1 MIIKEDF
8 FMRTDKLVALI
19 GAGGKMGR
27 RIVPNLVKFGYR
39 FVCCEKDEA
48 GGKALKDLGLA
59 VLPTEEAVQKADLV
73 VFALPDA
80 ALPALSRR
88 LVPLL
93 KPGATVITLD
103 PAAAHAGQ
111 LYTRED
117 CAFVVTHPCHPPLFG
132 DRDTPEEKADLFGG
146 TAAVQDIVIARMQ
159 AGEEAF
165 LEAEQLCVH
174 MFNPVAKCHRITVTQ
189 MAILEPAAA
198 EVVIA
203 LCATVMKEAIDEAVR
218 RGVPEEAARAFLLG
232 HIQIP
237 LAITLKS
244 SNPFS
249 DAAMIAV
256 DYGRR
261 HVLRDDWKKVFEPE
275 SIREVLGEMLHLAKA
290 EA

>member
-1 MIIKEDF
+1 MVS
-8 FMRTDKLVALI
+8 DKLVALI

-27 RIVPNLVKFGYR
+27 RILPNLVKYGYR
-39 FVCCEKDEA
+39 LLCCEKDEQ
-48 GGKALKDLGLA
+48 GLEALRAQGLA
-59 VLPTEEAVQKADLV
+59 ALPTEDAAARADLL

-80 ALPALSRR
+80 ALPVLSKK
-88 LVPLL
+88 LVPLM

-103 PAAAHAGQ
+103 PAAAHVGR
-111 LYTRED
+111 LFTRPD
-117 CAFVVTHPCHPPLFG
+117 CSFVVTHPCHPPLFG

-146 TAAVQDIVIARMQ
+146 TAAVQDIVIANMQ
-159 AGEEAF
+159 ASEEAF
-165 LEAEQLCVH
+165 LAAEQLCVH
-174 MFNPVAKCHRITVTQ
+174 MFSPVANCHRITVEQ

-218 RGVPEEAARAFLLG
+218 RGVPRPAAESFLLG

-275 SIREVLGEMLHLAKA
+275 NIQEVLREMLHLDGA
-290 EA
+290 EV